1 MDGLIGTLDAMTK
14 VGKNIGD
21 EVDLHNNLLG
31 DLDQG
36 VEKNIRHIK
45 KTNSKLDV
53 LMQKSSNCCLF
64 MIIFAEIVILV
75 LILLYL

>member
-45 KTNSKLDV
+45 KTNSKLDR
-53 LMQKSSNCCLF
+53 LMEKSSNCCLF
-64 MIIFAEIVILV
+64 MIIFAEIVVLV